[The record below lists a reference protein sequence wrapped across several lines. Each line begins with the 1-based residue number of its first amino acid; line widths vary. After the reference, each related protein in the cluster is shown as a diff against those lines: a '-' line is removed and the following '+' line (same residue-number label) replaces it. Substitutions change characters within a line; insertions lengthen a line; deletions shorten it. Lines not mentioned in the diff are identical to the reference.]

1 MTEKRILKVAVKMQS
16 LVAWLG
22 EKKIQI
28 DI

>member
-1 MTEKRILKVAVKMQS
+1 MTQKKLLKAALKMQS

-22 EKKIQI
+22 EKKFQI